1 MVKRQIGTI
10 IKNIL
15 EVSMKS
21 VTLAVVLTAGAVLE
35 GCSEMTGVM
44 NDLQTMTISNL
55 PKQGIAQPTN
65 KTVVSS

>member
-1 MVKRQIGTI
+1 
-10 IKNIL
+10 
-15 EVSMKS
+15 MKS